1 MKFNKEIRVGLLAL
15 ITGVMLYTGFNF
27 LKGIDFF
34 SSANRYYVVYDNIG
48 GLNVSSPVMVSG
60 FNVGRVEYI
69 KLLPENGYKLLV
81 TLQIDKNL
89 LVNDSSIA
97 DLIETSA
104 LGDKAV
110 EIKIGK
116 GKNTLKNGDTLWAK
130 TEKGMIASLHDKM
143 SPILNNVDSITFKTN
158 KILGNNLDRKIISIL
173 NNVNNSTE
181 QLSSL
186 LAETRPKI
194 GAIATDIHLLT
205 SSLKETEKSIKPLIA
220 KLNTVGDSLNKAEI
234 AATVNNANKTVVELK
249 LVLDRINRGEGT
261 LGKLAKNDSLYTNLN
276 NTAADLDKLLVNFRE
291 EPKRYVHF
299 SVFGKKDKKK

>member
-1 MKFNKEIRVGLLAL
+1 MLAL

-34 SSANRYYVVYDNIG
+34 SSANRYYVLYDNIG

-81 TLQIDKNL
+81 TLQIDKGL
-89 LVNDSSIA
+89 IINDSSIA
-97 DLIETSA
+97 DLVETSA

-110 EIKIGK
+110 ELKIGRGSK
-116 GKNTLKNGDTLWAK
+116 ILKNGDTLFAK

-143 SPILNNVDSITFKTN
+143 SPIMNNIDSITYKTN
-158 KILGNNLDRKIISIL
+158 KMLGTNMDKKINSIL
-173 NNVNNSTE
+173 TNIDNSTL
-181 QLSSL
+181 QLNAL
-186 LAETRPKI
+186 LEETRPKI
-194 GAIATDIHLLT
+194 GSIASDIQSLT
-205 SSLKETEKSIKPLIA
+205 ASIKETERSLKPLIG
-220 KLNTVGDSLNKAEI
+220 KLNSLGDSLNKAQI
-234 AATVNNANKTVVELK
+234 AATVNNANKTVLELK
-249 LVLDRINRGEGT
+249 QVLERINKGEGT
-261 LGKLAKNDSLYTNLN
+261 IGKLAKNDSLYNNLN

-299 SVFGKKDKKK
+299 SLFGKKDKTKKQ